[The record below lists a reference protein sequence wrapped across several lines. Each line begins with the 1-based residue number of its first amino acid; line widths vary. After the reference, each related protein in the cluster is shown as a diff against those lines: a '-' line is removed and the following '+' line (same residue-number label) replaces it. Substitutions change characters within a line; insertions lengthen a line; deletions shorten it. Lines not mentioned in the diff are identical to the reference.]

1 MKQLVCEMCGGK
13 DLIKQDN
20 VFVCQS
26 CGVKYSVEEAKKM
39 MVEIAGT
46 VEIKGKVAIDQ
57 SDILNNYIIRGN
69 QFFEKKEYEKA
80 EIYYNKALDI
90 DANNPDARKGILN
103 VEKII
108 TEPNL
113 TIVRNPV
120 RQSGEAKT
128 VIYIH

>member
-39 MVEIAGT
+39 LVEIAGT

-80 EIYYNKALDI
+80 ESY
-90 DANNPDARKGILN
+90 
-103 VEKII
+103 
-108 TEPNL
+108 
-113 TIVRNPV
+113 
-120 RQSGEAKT
+120 
-128 VIYIH
+128 